1 MARMFTL
8 SASLCALLL
17 LLAGCAGDPDQAAL
31 EATIAEAQS
40 AAEEGEMGDVIA
52 LLTQDF
58 AGQEGR
64 YDKQMLRRLLMAI
77 RMRHSDVSVSRV
89 STEFQMGE
97 SFATVKMKLLLTGG
111 SGGIVPESGRLMDLE
126 TRWRVEDGAWRLT
139 AAEWDGNLGL

>member
-1 MARMFTL
+1 
-8 SASLCALLL
+8 
-17 LLAGCAGDPDQAAL
+17 
-31 EATIAEAQS
+31 
-40 AAEEGEMGDVIA
+40 MGDVIA